1 MGTHQAETLVVC
13 APKKTGGW
21 LGFFFVAAT
30 PPVGAKQLCWE
41 ELGSSSWAE
50 PSRARLPGA
59 QEQDHPHGEGRA
71 PSQASGGG
79 VGETPQAKLGIPV
92 LAPHPFNKA
101 SSDPPFLACCVPWR
115 SHRTSLV
122 PRSSANKWG
131 LQHQL
136 PTRTTGTKTTLGE
149 SAQDRAQTP
158 VSAAMRPGFK
168 YCPCLNP

>member
-1 MGTHQAETLVVC
+1 M
-13 APKKTGGW
+13 
-21 LGFFFVAAT
+21 GFFFVAAT

-79 VGETPQAKLGIPV
+79 VGETPQAKVGIPV

-122 PRSSANKWG
+122 PRSSANKCG
-131 LQHQL
+131 LQYQ
-136 PTRTTGTKTTLGE
+136 TTQPCHL
-149 SAQDRAQTP
+149 R
-158 VSAAMRPGFK
+158 SAASWKAGHSPRPPGVGLGYRSPPPRPREPSASF
-168 YCPCLNP
+168 PEQRARSSLWRLTFG